1 MKHRCACL
9 GDPDEMAAARQA
21 EISDRGKF
29 VTLELTPVPK
39 NTLTQCVCAEPA
51 VQTVS
56 MTGGPPKVHSIMAHR
71 ARAGN
76 RRQRREIDGGQSSY
90 LCV

>member
-1 MKHRCACL
+1 MYIGKQFKAVSHHMKHRCACL

-39 NTLTQCVCAEPA
+39 NTLTQCVC
-51 VQTVS
+51 
-56 MTGGPPKVHSIMAHR
+56 R
-71 ARAGN
+71 ASST
-76 RRQRREIDGGQSSY
+76 DGQHDGRST
-90 LCV
+90 